1 MEQRNN
7 HLDEV
12 IKILN
17 EVLQNLP
24 KPKNDLNAAIYQSA
38 RKAMGEYAFNL
49 TQYAHLFTRTE
60 VNKIKLS
67 ELCTLLNTLKSNRYF
82 KIQPEQEQKI
92 REHED
97 YQELLQA
104 LDKKIDELTPGKD
117 INSLIQ
123 QLENIGESIIDD
135 SIIDRLYEIIDKYE
149 IPKETSIKIFKEL
162 MKHINMVSQK
172 QIVNTPH
179 VLPNLTEEQLTELFN
194 KYGYDFGKVPSD
206 FQKRIL
212 LNGNL
217 NNIEELFQCMPSYGI
232 KFIETN
238 KNSLYL
244 LMKSSKEI
252 LEKMKELSQ
261 KYGFSFTNTL
271 EKMPAAFIHKTSPQE
286 IKRIKKEQQND
297 DDISVHGAF
306 EDFCSNIELIE
317 KLGYNISVAMQKTQS
332 LFVQPYKRTITNVEI
347 LKEYGIIKNDNLA
360 LAGFTLSGLKSTNLQ
375 EIIDLFIE
383 LGELQYVKDNAS
395 RLKLPKDSYIF
406 KRLYFGK
413 INGIPNLTKV
423 WGPKVILTGII
434 SDENNKTLDKYI
446 NEESIKHVVFD
457 EQLDGEIEALLEQT
471 LRKLD
476 YKSDNSA
483 FEQIEELEKEYKKDD
498 NIYNFNGT
506 IISIRKVRKI
516 YPILLAEYPQ
526 LDRKKLLLFAVTY
539 NSMMSHE
546 EFENIKKLI
555 VAKELRK

>member
-12 IKILN
+12 IKLLN
-17 EVLQNLP
+17 EVLNNIP
-24 KPKNDLNAAIYQSA
+24 KPQSSHNIMTYQSA
-38 RKAMGEYAFNL
+38 RKSMGEYAFNL
-49 TQYAHLFTRTE
+49 TQYAHLFTTTK

-67 ELCTLLNTLKSNRYF
+67 ELCTLLNTLKNNRYF
-82 KIQPEQEQKI
+82 KIQPEQEQRI

-135 SIIDRLYEIIDKYE
+135 STVDRLYEIIDKYE
-149 IPKETSIKIFKEL
+149 IPKAKTITIFKEL

-172 QIVNTPH
+172 RIVNTPH
-179 VLPNLTEEQLTELFN
+179 VLPNLTEEQLAELFN

-252 LEKMKELSQ
+252 LEKIKELSQ

-271 EKMPAAFIHKTSPQE
+271 KNMPAAFMHRVSIQE
-286 IKRIKKEQQND
+286 VKRIDTRDNYD
-297 DDISVHGAF
+297 DDRGIFGVF
-306 EDFCSNIELIE
+306 EDFCSNIELVE
-317 KLGYNISVAMQKTQS
+317 QLGYNISEAMKKTPS
-332 LFVQPYKRTITNVEI
+332 LFIQSNKRIRTNVEI
-347 LKEYGIIKNDNLA
+347 LKEYGIIKNNNLA

-395 RLKLPKDSYIF
+395 RLRLPKDSYIF

-413 INGIPNLTKV
+413 RNGISNLTKV
-423 WGPKVILTGII
+423 WGQKVVLTGIV
-434 SDENNKTLDKYI
+434 SDENNKTLDRYI
-446 NEESIKHVVFD
+446 DEESIKHVVFD
-457 EQLDGEIEALLEQT
+457 EQLDGEIEDLLEQN

-483 FEQIEELEKEYKKDD
+483 FEQIEELENEYKKND
-498 NIYNFNGT
+498 NIYSFNGT